1 MGDRLKAAFP
11 HDLHRRVEDPLFDEA
26 ISMSRQTL
34 ETVYDAFGRGD
45 METAAAMYADDIDWR
60 VNGPSPAAGTYLG
73 KDAVFGFFER
83 MTTQYEGTLRVE
95 VTAMAADERHGF
107 VRVRE
112 SARRPDAVTYTG
124 VHAWGF
130 KDGRCSRFE
139 SYYDEAYYDFWRA
152 RGESAPADA

>member
-1 MGDRLKAAFP
+1 
-11 HDLHRRVEDPLFDEA
+11 
-26 ISMSRQTL
+26 MSRQTL

-45 METAAAMYADDIDWR
+45 METVAAMYADDIDWR
-60 VNGPSPAAGTYLG
+60 VNGPSPAAGTYQG

-83 MTTQYEGTLRVE
+83 MMTQYEGTLRVE
-95 VTAMAADERHGF
+95 VIAMAADERHGF

-112 SARRPDAVTYTG
+112 SASRPGDVTYTG

-139 SYYDEAYYDFWRA
+139 TYYDDVYYDFWMA
-152 RGESAPADA
+152 RGQSARADA